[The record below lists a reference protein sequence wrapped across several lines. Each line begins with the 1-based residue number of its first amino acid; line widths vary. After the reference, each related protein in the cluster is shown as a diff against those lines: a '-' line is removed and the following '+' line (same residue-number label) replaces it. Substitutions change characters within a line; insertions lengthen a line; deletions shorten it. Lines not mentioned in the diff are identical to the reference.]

1 MKKFV
6 PALVLGSF
14 LLLTNPVQ
22 AESPADHGPQAMP
35 PLLGHDQHQTMHP
48 KSIMLGEQTVDGVK
62 CKAMIKDV
70 GAAMAKMGMQE
81 NHHFM
86 VMFSNAATGAP
97 IEQGT
102 AAVKITD
109 TKTGKVGEP
118 IALMG
123 MGNHFGAD
131 VALTNKGEYQFQV
144 GTKLADGKT
153 RQFRFSY
160 TVN

>member
-1 MKKFV
+1 MKRTLITLATLSLLYL
-6 PALVLGSF
+6 PLGAAAQEPGGHEQHTMPSSSGH
-14 LLLTNPVQ
+14 
-22 AESPADHGPQAMP
+22 EAM
-35 PLLGHDQHQTMHP
+35 GKVNTQMVV
-48 KSIMLGEQTVDGVK
+48 LGEQTVDGVK

-131 VALTNKGEYQFQV
+131 VTLTGKGLYQFQV
-144 GTKLADGKT
+144 GTKLADGNK
-153 RQFRFSY
+153 RQFQFSS
-160 TVN
+160 TVQ